1 MLYLCG
7 NKSKTYNVMTKLQ
20 REIESL
26 ERTIKFIFYKKHL
39 TQDDV
44 TIGNK
49 LINQWKKLT
58 RWVERTENPIK
69 FI

>member
-1 MLYLCG
+1 
-7 NKSKTYNVMTKLQ
+7 MTKVQ
-20 REIESL
+20 REIESI
-26 ERTIKFIFYKKHL
+26 EKTIKFIFYKKDL

-49 LINQWKKLT
+49 LIAQWKKLT

>member
-1 MLYLCG
+1 M
-7 NKSKTYNVMTKLQ
+7 SKKQL
-20 REIESL
+20 EIESI
-26 ERTIKFIFYKKHL
+26 EKTIKFIFYKKGL

-58 RWVERTENPIK
+58 GWVEQTENPIK

>member
-1 MLYLCG
+1 MSR
-7 NKSKTYNVMTKLQ
+7 KQ
-20 REIESL
+20 REIESI
-26 ERTIKFIFYKKHL
+26 EKTIKFIFYKKDL

-49 LINQWKKLT
+49 LIIQWKKLT
-58 RWVERTENPIK
+58 RWVERTEHPIK